1 MLGEKLKTTEI
12 IEVQYMKSDNTK
24 FEKKGDFL
32 SVTTNVPDDE
42 GNTNERKLHK
52 VYFHRSFP
60 FDMMTEFI
68 SVLDEE
74 NNEVGIIR
82 SVNDFDE
89 ATAQMI
95 LEELEKKY
103 YAPVILKIKSVKE
116 RYGYSIWNIESNV
129 GPLKFSVRDTYRS
142 IIWAGNNRAF
152 IVDVDSN
159 RYEIPDITKLDK
171 KSFKHIEL
179 YT

>member
-1 MLGEKLKTTEI
+1 MISEKIKTTEA
-12 IEVQYMKSDNTK
+12 IEVQYMTPENTK
-24 FEKKGDFL
+24 FERRGDFL
-32 SVTTNVPDDE
+32 SVTTTVPDDE
-42 GNTNERKLHK
+42 GNTNERKLNK

-60 FDMMTEFI
+60 FDMLTEFI

-74 NNEVGIIR
+74 NNEIGLIR
-82 SVNDFDE
+82 SVYDFDE

-103 YAPVILKIKSVKE
+103 FAPIILRIKSVKE
-116 RYGYSIWNIESNV
+116 RFGYSIWNVDTNV
-129 GPLKFSVRDTYRS
+129 GNLKFSVRDTYRS